1 MIKDGLLQRR
11 RFEPNRRTVLQSGL
25 AALAVSAIASPW
37 KSDVANAQSVS
48 AKRVYVATGAKVP
61 TILSD
66 PDYEKAYRS
75 VFGAHSLT
83 FELNPARATMLS
95 NIMATDIVYLNV
107 HSNKST
113 IIAGDG
119 QPIDIGTFIQAFRKS
134 GRGPS
139 LIVVSGCNTLKIDT
153 KTSFPRALGIEDA
166 AKPRA
171 YIGFD
176 RVVMGG
182 IADNYF
188 RVFFGHWLKPRGDNT
203 YRTLEEA
210 RSDTIDFVERK
221 LGQASDPNAG
231 KMMKFAPLTPAIG
244 RQLSIFGNAGLRL
257 PDLEGQTN
265 VPPPWRNETTAP
277 VQPPQPTN
285 AAETSGKPKPGAGG
299 VSADDVNKMF
309 RN

>member
-1 MIKDGLLQRR
+1 MTIEQDSQGRSYR
-11 RFEPNRRTVLQSGL
+11 PNRRTVLHSAL
-25 AALAVSAIASPW
+25 AAVALSATGPLNGFGVAIAQ
-37 KSDVANAQSVS
+37 AAS
-48 AKRVYVATGAKVP
+48 AKKVYVATGAKVP

-66 PDYEKAYRS
+66 PDYEKVYRS

-83 FELNPARATMLS
+83 FELSPSRATMLS
-95 NIMATDIVYLNV
+95 NIMAADIVYLNV
-107 HSNKST
+107 HSSKST

-119 QPIDIGTFIQAFRKS
+119 QPIDIGTFIRAFRTA

-153 KTSFPRALGIEDA
+153 KTSFPRALGIEDPGQP
-166 AKPRA
+166 KA

-188 RVFFGHWLKPRGDNT
+188 RVFFGHWLKPRGDNS

-210 RSDTIDFVERK
+210 RTDTIDFIERK
-221 LGQASDPNAG
+221 LEQGTDPNAG
-231 KMMKFAPLTPAIG
+231 KLMKFAPLTPRIG
-244 RQLSIFGNAGLRL
+244 QQLSIFGNAGLRL

-265 VPPPWRNETTAP
+265 VPPEWRNGTNTPAP
-277 VQPPQPTN
+277 PSPEP
-285 AAETSGKPKPGAGG
+285 SGQLPSPGNEG
-299 VSADDVNKMF
+299 VSADDVNRMF